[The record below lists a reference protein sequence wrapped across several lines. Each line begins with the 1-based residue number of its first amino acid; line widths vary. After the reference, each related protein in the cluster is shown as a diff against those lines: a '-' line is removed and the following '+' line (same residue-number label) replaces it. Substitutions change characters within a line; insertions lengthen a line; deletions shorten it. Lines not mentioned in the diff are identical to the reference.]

1 MKKLFAFIIIG
12 CFFGIYNLLA
22 QTKKVVVKQYA
33 SSEEVEQSHDIDFDM
48 IRNKMP
54 RNKSISIFIFRTES
68 THPNSEFIT
77 PIDSFIVPYD
87 TSLVHLYSFELMPPE
102 GANNCSFHYQC
113 AGRTGYS
120 SRGNPPF
127 FCLTTPDTVLLNFI
141 RKELNLNFHKDNRT
155 YLVLKK
161 TYGSEQEFFPIL
173 NDILNKYNTTLIL
186 KYQNAELKKRL
197 DIMEKKLSN
206 TRNTFIAFNYTL
218 PLNKSV
224 IKSGVASSSMEL
236 GKLRT
241 SGIQF
246 ELKSYPFKN
255 KHTGYFIGLSYNN
268 FSGKVS
274 SSKNVITDTIDRRAY
289 DSKENYIRIAYGK
302 GITENFSMLY
312 KSLIFAY
319 SFRVPNRADA
329 SWSLA
334 INPGIKISDIITS
347 KYYATDGTISW
358 GGFYPE
364 RYNKNDT
371 ILSGQFDFYQ
381 NQPIYKEK
389 KNLELKN
396 TFISGY
402 IAIEG
407 FWAPAMLIK
416 NPKFSLNAG
425 IQYEHGTNILD
436 NSSRES
442 VLPYTIGDY
451 NSLLYRSRKISLNVL
466 SIKFGLAYKL

>member
-1 MKKLFAFIIIG
+1 MKNLFAFIIIG
-12 CFFGIYNLLA
+12 CFLGIVRLSA
-22 QTKKVVVKQYA
+22 QTKSVVVKQFA
-33 SSEEVEQSHDIDFDM
+33 SSEEVEHSPDIDFDL
-48 IRNKMP
+48 IRNSMP
-54 RNKSISIFIFRTES
+54 RNKSISIIIFRTES
-68 THPNSEFIT
+68 THPNSEYIT
-77 PIDSFIVPYD
+77 PIDSFILPYD
-87 TSLVHLYSFELMPPE
+87 TNLIHLYSFELLPPE

-113 AGRTGYS
+113 EGRSGYS

-141 RKELNLNFHKDNRT
+141 RKELNLNYHKDNRT

-161 TYGSEQEFFPIL
+161 TYGSQKEFFSIL
-173 NDILNKYNTTLIL
+173 NEILNKYNATLVL
-186 KYQNAELKKRL
+186 KHQNVELKKRL
-197 DIMEKKLSN
+197 DQLEKKLSN
-206 TRNTFIAFNYTL
+206 TRSTYIAFNYTL

-224 IKSGVASSSMEL
+224 IKAGGASSSIEI

-246 ELKSYPFKN
+246 EVKSYPFKN

-274 SSKNVITDTIDRRAY
+274 SSNPVITDTIDRRAF

-334 INPGIKISDIITS
+334 INPGIKISDIVTS
-347 KYYATDGTISW
+347 KYYATEGAISW

-389 KNLELKN
+389 QNLELKN
-396 TFISGY
+396 TFVSGY

-407 FWAPAMLIK
+407 FWTPARLIK
-416 NPKFSLNAG
+416 NPKLSLNAG

-442 VLPYTIGDY
+442 VLPYTLGDY
-451 NSLLYRSRKISLNVL
+451 NSLLYRSEKLSLNVL